1 MGLVEGYNTSS
12 DSDSDTTQNKPI
24 YEKKNNNF
32 HKQHVSYE
40 QPQENINKRK
50 LQLTKSELKRR
61 RKVRKGDGPWGS
73 WSGSDEGAPDTNET
87 QTEQQDAFMNMADE
101 EDQDSDVVETDEISH
116 FYGKSEKD
124 YQGRGYLH
132 PPSDIGVDLDKERM
146 SFRCFLPKKVI
157 RNYPGHADGTTALKF
172 LPKTGHLVL
181 SGGNDHIIKI
191 WDFYHDH
198 ECLRDFRGHTKP
210 IKALRF
216 TEDGQSFLS
225 SSFDRSV
232 KIWDTE
238 TGKVKTKL
246 HLKSTPADV
255 ESRPTNSH
263 EFIVGLSNSKIL
275 HYDDRVS
282 EKQGL
287 VQIYDHHLSSI
298 LALKYFPD
306 GSKFISSSEDKT
318 VRIWEN
324 QINVPIKQIS
334 DTAQHSMP
342 YLNVHPSHNY
352 FCAQSMDNRIYSF
365 SLKPKYKRHPKKIF
379 KGHSS
384 AGYGISLSF
393 SSDGRY
399 ICSGDS
405 KSRLFTWDWNTSRL
419 LNSIKIPGNKPVTQ
433 VDWHP
438 QETSKVICSGAA
450 GKIYVCD

>member
-1 MGLVEGYNTSS
+1 MGLVKGYDTSS
-12 DSDSDTTQNKPI
+12 DSDSDFVISKSIP
-24 YEKKNNNF
+24 EKKNYDL
-32 HKQHVSYE
+32 HKDAACEPSQ
-40 QPQENINKRK
+40 QKILKRK
-50 LQLTKSELKRR
+50 SCFTKSELKRR
-61 RKVRKGDGPWGS
+61 RKTRKGDGPWGS
-73 WSGSDEGAPDTNET
+73 WSESDDETSEANEI
-87 QTEQQDAFMNMADE
+87 QIEQQDILTDTFVEDKQDLEVE
-101 EDQDSDVVETDEISH
+101 ETVEVSN
-116 FYGKSEKD
+116 FYGESEKD

-132 PPSDIGVDLDKERM
+132 TPNDVDVDLNEERI
-146 SFRCFLPKKVI
+146 SLRCYLPKKVI
-157 RNYPGHADGTTALKF
+157 RNYPGHLGGTTALKF
-172 LPKTGHLVL
+172 LPKTGHLML
-181 SGGNDHIIKI
+181 SGGNDHVIKI

-198 ECLRDFRGHTKP
+198 KCLRDFQGHTRP

-216 TEDGQSFLS
+216 TDDCRSFLS
-225 SSFDRSV
+225 SSFDRCV
-232 KIWDTE
+232 KNWDTE

-246 HLKSTPADV
+246 RLKSTPADV
-255 ESRPTNSH
+255 ESRPTNPH
-263 EFIVGLSNSKIL
+263 EFIVGLTNSEIL

-287 VQIYDHHLSSI
+287 VQTYDHHLSSI

-342 YLNVHPSHNY
+342 FLNIHPSYNY

-365 SLKPKYKRHPKKIF
+365 SLKPKYKRHPKKVF

-393 SSDGRY
+393 SGDGRY

-419 LNSIKIPGNKPVTQ
+419 LSSIKIPGSKPITQ

-438 QETSKVICSGAA
+438 QETSKVICSGTA

>member
-1 MGLVEGYNTSS
+1 MGLVDGYDTSS
-12 DSDSDTTQNKPI
+12 DSDLNFDEGKSVH
-24 YEKKNNNF
+24 EKKNGNL
-32 HKQHVSYE
+32 HEDTSYE
-40 QPQENINKRK
+40 PSSNNIHKRK
-50 LQLTKSELKRR
+50 SHFTKSELKRR
-61 RKVRKGDGPWGS
+61 RKTRKGDGPWGS
-73 WSGSDEGAPDTNET
+73 WSSSDDETSQASET
-87 QTEQQDAFMNMADE
+87 QK
-101 EDQDSDVVETDEISH
+101 EDQDIFVHALVEDNLDSEQIEVEEVSH

-124 YQGRGYLH
+124 YQGRGYLY
-132 PPSDIGVDLDKERM
+132 PPNDVDVDLREERI
-146 SFRCFLPKKVI
+146 SFRCYLPKKVI
-157 RNYPGHADGTTALKF
+157 RNYPGHPEGTTALKF
-172 LPKTGHLVL
+172 LPKTGHLIL
-181 SGGNDHIIKI
+181 SGGNDHTIKI
-191 WDFYHDH
+191 WDFYHDY
-198 ECLRDFRGHTKP
+198 ECLRDFRGHSKP

-216 TEDGQSFLS
+216 TEDCQSFLS

-238 TGKVKTKL
+238 TGKVKTRL
-246 HLKSTPADV
+246 HLNSTPADV
-255 ESRPTNSH
+255 ESRPTNPH

-282 EKQGL
+282 ENQGL
-287 VQIYDHHLSSI
+287 VQTYDHHLSSI

-342 YLNVHPSHNY
+342 FLNVHPSQNY

-384 AGYGISLSF
+384 AGYGISLAF
-393 SSDGRY
+393 SGDGRY

-419 LNSIKIPGNKPVTQ
+419 LNNIKIPGNKPITQ

>member
-1 MGLVEGYNTSS
+1 MGLVEGYSTSS
-12 DSDSDTTQNKPI
+12 DSDSDSGIIENQPI
-24 YEKKNNNF
+24 YKRNANSQNDLYEPTKENIHKR
-32 HKQHVSYE
+32 KQH
-40 QPQENINKRK
+40 
-50 LQLTKSELKRR
+50 LTKSELKRR
-61 RKVRKGDGPWGS
+61 RKIRKGGGPWGS
-73 WSGSDEGAPDTNET
+73 WSGSDEEGLENNESRVG
-87 QTEQQDAFMNMADE
+87 QQDTFIDE
-101 EDQDSDVVETDEISH
+101 VDEDDQDSDAVQTEEVSN

-132 PPSDIGVDLDKERM
+132 PPNDIDVDLHKERM
-146 SFRCFLPKKVI
+146 SFRCYLPKTVI
-157 RNYPGHADGTTALKF
+157 RKYAGHSSGTTALKF
-172 LPKTGHLVL
+172 LPKTGHLFL
-181 SGGNDHIIKI
+181 SGGNDHTIKI
-191 WDFYHDH
+191 WDFYHDR
-198 ECLRDFRGHTKP
+198 ECLRDFQGHTKP

-216 TEDGQSFLS
+216 ADDCLSFLS
-225 SSFDRSV
+225 SSFDRNV
-232 KIWDTE
+232 KMWDTE
-238 TGKVKTKL
+238 TGKVKTRL

-255 ESRPTNSH
+255 ESRPTNPH

-287 VQIYDHHLSSI
+287 VQTYDHHLSSI

-342 YLNVHPSHNY
+342 FLNVHPSHNY

-384 AGYGISLSF
+384 AGYGIGLSF
-393 SSDGRY
+393 SGDGRY
-399 ICSGDS
+399 ISSGDS
-405 KSRLFTWDWNTSRL
+405 KSRLFTWDWNTSRM
-419 LNSIKIPGNKPVTQ
+419 LNNVKIPGNKPITQ

>member
-1 MGLVEGYNTSS
+1 MGLVEGYESSS
-12 DSDSDTTQNKPI
+12 DSDSGPVECNSI
-24 YEKKNNNF
+24 REEKKNHL
-32 HKQHVSYE
+32 HKHASYE
-40 QPQENINKRK
+40 RPQRSIYKRK
-50 LQLTKSELKRR
+50 PHTTKSELKRR
-61 RKVRKGDGPWGS
+61 RKDRKGDGPWGR
-73 WSGSDEGAPDTNET
+73 WSGSDDESSETEEMQTKLQDTIIPAIE
-87 QTEQQDAFMNMADE
+87 DDE
-101 EDQDSDVVETDEISH
+101 DSDVAKTEEVSN
-116 FYGKSEKD
+116 FYGSSEKD

-132 PPSDIGVDLDKERM
+132 PPNDINVDLRKEKM
-146 SFRCFLPKKVI
+146 NFRCYLPKKVI
-157 RNYPGHADGTTALKF
+157 RNYAGHLDGTTALKF
-172 LPKTGHLVL
+172 LPKTGHLIL
-181 SGGNDHIIKI
+181 SGGNDHIIKL

-216 TEDGQSFLS
+216 TEDCQSFLS

-255 ESRPTNSH
+255 ESRPTNPH

-275 HYDDRVS
+275 HYDDRIP

-287 VQIYDHHLSSI
+287 VQTYDHHLSSI
-298 LALKYFPD
+298 LALRYFPD

-324 QINVPIKQIS
+324 QINVPVKQIS

-342 YLNVHPSHNY
+342 FLNVHPSHSY

-393 SSDGRY
+393 SGDGRY

-405 KSRLFTWDWNTSRL
+405 KSRLFIWDWNSSRL
-419 LNSIKIPGNKPVTQ
+419 LNNIKLPGNKPITQ

-438 QETSKVICSGAA
+438 QETSKVICSGTA